1 MDAAPEH
8 VADSTTLLAIVTG
21 NWKTQAAYVAARL
34 RLPDLLSESPRTAED
49 LAAAT
54 ATHPSSLARLLR
66 ALAAIDIV
74 LEREDG
80 SFELTSMGGL
90 LRDDAPDSLRAWVL
104 HWGGSSWRA
113 WGDLLHSV
121 TTGESAR
128 SLVSGSAGFEGLA
141 SDPEAADTFHRAM
154 VELTRLVV
162 RDFVQAVDWTET
174 RKIVDV
180 GGGYGELLIAALTA
194 SPGSVGVLFDEPHAV
209 ERGRMHL
216 RAAGVEHRCE
226 FLSGDFFKGVP
237 GGGDTYML
245 KSVLHDWSD
254 ERATAILE
262 SCRRAMGTAG
272 RLLIVERIVP
282 ERVGST
288 VEDQA
293 LACMDLHMLVQHG
306 SRERSAP
313 ELRDLLAGAGF
324 RVASTKPLQSTL
336 AVIEAVPADCA

>member
-1 MDAAPEH
+1 MDSAPGP
-8 VADSTTLLAIVTG
+8 VADSARLLAIVTG
-21 NWKTQAAYVAARL
+21 NWKTQAVYVAARL
-34 RLPDLLSESPRTAED
+34 GLPDLLSESPRTAED
-49 LAAAT
+49 LAEAT
-54 ATHPSSLARLLR
+54 ATHGPSLARLLR

-74 LEREDG
+74 REREDG
-80 SFELTSMGGL
+80 SFELTSMGSL
-90 LRDDAPDSLRAWVL
+90 LRDETPDSLRAWVL

-113 WGDLLHSV
+113 WGDFLHSV
-121 TTGESAR
+121 ETGESAR
-128 SLVSGSAGFEGLA
+128 SLVSESAGFEHLA
-141 SDPEAADTFHRAM
+141 ADPEAADTFHRAM

-174 RKIVDV
+174 RRIVDV
-180 GGGYGELLIAALTA
+180 GGGYGELLVAALTA
-194 SPGSVGVLFDEPHAV
+194 SPGSVGVLFDEPHAI
-209 ERGRMHL
+209 ERGRLHL

-226 FLSGDFFKGVP
+226 FSSGDFFEWVP
-237 GGGDTYML
+237 GGADTYML

-254 ERATAILE
+254 ERATAILA

-288 VEDQA
+288 DEDQA

-324 RVASTKPLQSTL
+324 RIASTKPLRATL
-336 AVIEAVPADCA
+336 AVIEAVPADRA